1 MKTGNPVLFII
12 IAGVLYLSYALY
24 AQKGSMQTERG
35 PEMPGEVSLEDQS
48 QDGVAVASLSVNVPK
63 KLSAEARKQIAY
75 LKEPIKVR
83 PFSRHHDS
91 LSHYAYLRILDRS
104 QEGDTVGEINRLKEA
119 LPRESNQAFAAL
131 VLQILADGE
140 KNDPKN
146 GLKHA
151 LSAVD
156 LIDRDEKLVADRKM
170 PPLALVVPFVYGA
183 RFALMLDDEAEACA
197 LAQESLTYCHQAN
210 DFALKDMEAL
220 YYSAESQ
227 GADFALFNKSSE
239 NFIES
244 LKAGKEMEF
253 RAYSDDLI
261 KSLGNL
267 NKYSYHVLNA
277 RLAGVLMLE
286 MTQKRI
292 TAIEEAKA
300 IRDRARECGDIAVCE
315 DAGKIA
321 DRLEHP

>member
-1 MKTGNPVLFII
+1 MKTGNPVLFIM

-24 AQKGSMQTERG
+24 AQKGSMQTQRG
-35 PEMPGEVSLEDQS
+35 PEMPGELAGDSP
-48 QDGVAVASLSVNVPK
+48 AVDETALASLSVNVPK
-63 KLSAEARKQIAY
+63 KLSEQARQQIAY
-75 LKEPIKVR
+75 LKQPIKVR
-83 PFSRHHDS
+83 PFSSHHNS
-91 LSHYAYLRILDRS
+91 LSHYSYLRILDRS
-104 QEGDTVGEINRLKEA
+104 QEGDRVGEINRLKEA
-119 LPRESNQAFAAL
+119 LPKQSNQAFASL

-151 LSAVD
+151 LAAVD
-156 LIDRDEKLVADRKM
+156 LIDRDEKLVADKKM
-170 PPLALVVPFVYGA
+170 PPLALLVPFVYGA

-197 LAQESLTYCHQAN
+197 LAQESLTYCRQAN

-220 YYSAESQ
+220 YYSAEKQ
-227 GADFALFNKSSE
+227 GADFALFNKTSE
-239 NFIES
+239 SFIES

-253 RAYSDDLI
+253 RAYSDDLL

-292 TAIEEAKA
+292 AAIEEAKS
-300 IRDRARECGDIAVCE
+300 IRDRARECGDAAVCE